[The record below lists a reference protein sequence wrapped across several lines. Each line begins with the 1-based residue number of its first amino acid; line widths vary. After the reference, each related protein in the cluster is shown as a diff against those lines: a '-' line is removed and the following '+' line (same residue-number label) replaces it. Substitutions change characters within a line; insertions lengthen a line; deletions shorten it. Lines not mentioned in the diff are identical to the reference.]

1 MKNLK
6 NILLSLML
14 VAGVSLNA
22 DASDSSHYFDADS
35 PGHGVSK
42 TYDTGQGSS
51 FIWYLYNREGDA
63 RWLIT
68 THNCLGYP
76 CSAPLAQAFAPWMG
90 GETELVEVGSVNI
103 DFIDGILF
111 WEYDLQAWPE
121 AGDCGRLVWL
131 YQTKCIGKFEMSPLD

>member
-14 VAGVSLNA
+14 VVGV
-22 DASDSSHYFDADS
+22 ASAEASNSSHYFDPEY

-42 TYDTGQGSS
+42 TYDSGQGSA
-51 FIWYLYNREGDA
+51 FIWYLYNRSGDA

-68 THNCLGYP
+68 TSNCMSYP
-76 CSAPLAQAFAPWMG
+76 CDTKLAQAFAPWMG
-90 GETELVEVGSVNI
+90 GETELVEVGSVSI

-121 AGDCGRLVWL
+121 AGDCGRLVWV
-131 YQTKCIGKFEMSPLD
+131 YETRCVGEFKMEPID